1 MLLMDIPTSQA
12 QTSQP
17 TLTLDEC
24 LSQLA
29 AGTFAYGQLATFS
42 DLPRDRIRR
51 VAAIWPEIEHAVR
64 RKLIAAAVD
73 LGEDSVEYQFN
84 RLFRLALTDEEAD
97 IRQLAI
103 TGLWEDESTSLLT
116 ELMSVAVDDDVIDV
130 RAAALVHIGDAIP
143 RLIDA
148 GDDELVGR
156 IGELVLTLAEDADE
170 SAIIRR
176 RAIEAVGGLEQTDET
191 RELILDAIDHGDQ
204 TLEAAALVAMG
215 RSLESRWLGHVRAS
229 IADDDP
235 EIRYEA
241 SRSLGAIGT
250 TDDVAVLAE
259 RTLDEDSDVRRAA
272 VMALGEIGGPGA
284 VRILRNLTQ
293 HVDEAEYPMIEEALD
308 NALLTTDALRLPS

>member
-1 MLLMDIPTSQA
+1 MLLMDTPTSQA
-12 QTSQP
+12 QTNQP

-42 DLPRDRIRR
+42 DLPRDRMRR
-51 VAAIWPEIEHAVR
+51 VAQAWPEIEHGIR

-84 RLFRLALTDEEAD
+84 RLFRLGLTDDESD

-103 TGLWEDESTSLLT
+103 TGLWEDESTSLLE
-116 ELMSVAVDDDVIDV
+116 ELIRVAVDDEAVDV
-130 RAAALVHIGDAIP
+130 RAAALVHLGDAIP
-143 RLIDA
+143 RLIDS
-148 GDDELVGR
+148 GDDDLVER
-156 IGELVLTLAEDADE
+156 IGDLVLTLAEDADE

-176 RAIEAVGGLEQTDET
+176 RAIEAIGGLEQTDET
-191 RELILDAIDHGDQ
+191 RELIHDSIDHGDQ

-215 RSLESRWLGHVRAS
+215 RSLESRWLSHVRGA

-241 SRSLGAIGT
+241 SRALGAIGT
-250 TDDVAVLAE
+250 SDDIALLAE

-272 VMALGEIGGPGA
+272 VMALGRDRWARRSP
-284 VRILRNLTQ
+284 
-293 HVDEAEYPMIEEALD
+293 YPSQSD
-308 NALLTTDALRLPS
+308 PTCR

>member
-1 MLLMDIPTSQA
+1 MLLMDTPTSQS
-12 QTSQP
+12 QTDQP
-17 TLTLDEC
+17 TLTLDKC

-42 DLPRDRIRR
+42 DLSRERIRR
-51 VAAIWPEIEHAVR
+51 ISAVWADIDHAVR

-73 LGEDSVEYQFN
+73 LGEDSVEYQFG
-84 RLFRLALTDEEAD
+84 RLFRLALTDELAD

-103 TGLWEDESTSLLT
+103 TGLWEDESSSLLT
-116 ELMSVAVDDDVIDV
+116 DLISVAVTDESVDV
-130 RAAALVHIGDAIP
+130 RAAAIVHIGDAIP
-143 RLIDA
+143 RLIEG
-148 GDDELVGR
+148 GDDELVER

-176 RAIEAVGGLEQTDET
+176 RAIEALGGLGQTDET
-191 RELILDAIDHGDQ
+191 RELILDSIKHGDQ

-215 RSLESRWLGHVRAS
+215 RSLESRWLPHVRGA
-229 IADDDP
+229 IVDDDP

-241 SRSLGAIGT
+241 SRALGAIGT
-250 TDDVAVLAE
+250 TDDVALLAE

-272 VMALGEIGGPGA
+272 VLALGEIGGPGA

-293 HVDEAEYPMIEEALD
+293 HVDEAEHPMIEEALD